1 MDSFAASP
9 CRDPDV
15 DPNPKVAVVETRR
28 ALAECEDKRAAAVD
42 AYDNVRREFGP
53 TRGPDDDG

>member
-15 DPNPKVAVVETRR
+15 DANPKVAVVETRR

-42 AYDNVRREFGP
+42 AYDNVREKFGLKP
-53 TRGPDDDG
+53 EPQE